1 MKKKIKKSDFYKNKK
16 VFQID
21 TIDVNN
27 ILISKKESYGNKN
40 SLKYFIGYNDKD
52 IIRPLCIKLPQMTGY
67 FRKLNENLTMSF
79 RVKDNQLLKNYDRIW
94 GKVEKLIKIDFES
107 KPVHG
112 DDDKYIKTKKYIYMK
127 EYNYKFS

>member
-27 ILISKKESYGNKN
+27 ILISKKESYSNKN

-112 DDDKYIKTKKYIYMK
+112 DDDKYIKTKKKYMK